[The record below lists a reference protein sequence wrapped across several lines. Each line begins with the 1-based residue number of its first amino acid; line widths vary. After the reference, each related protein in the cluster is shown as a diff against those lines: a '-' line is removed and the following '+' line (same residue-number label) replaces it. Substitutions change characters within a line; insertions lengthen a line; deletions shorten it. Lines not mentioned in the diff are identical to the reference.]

1 MLKTLSSQCWSTG
14 SIPGQGTRS
23 HMPQLRVHVSQLKI
37 LHATAK
43 SQHKLKS
50 KQTKKRIS
58 IKQAVK
64 YNKLRKIAQEY
75 FTWTKMSH
83 HQTETT
89 PNLSKMLKEKGD
101 GGDRGRGGRE
111 KRQEGVQGA
120 WRESH
125 ATRGHR
131 CRHTWGLQLG
141 KFTSGCF
148 DFL

>member
-1 MLKTLSSQCWSTG
+1 MVKTLSSQCWG
-14 SIPGQGTRS
+14 RGLIPGQGNIS
-23 HMPQLRVHVSQLKI
+23 HMPQLRVHVLQLKI

-43 SQHKLKS
+43 SRHKLKS

-75 FTWTKMSH
+75 FTWTKSSH

-89 PNLSKMLKEKGD
+89 QNLSKDAERKRRWWVPGK
-101 GGDRGRGGRE
+101 GGRE

>member
-1 MLKTLSSQCWSTG
+1 MVKTLCSKCQGRG

-23 HMPQLRVHVSQLKI
+23 HMPQLRVHVLQLKI

-43 SQHKLKS
+43 SRHKLK
-50 KQTKKRIS
+50 KQTNKKRIS

-75 FTWTKMSH
+75 FTWTKMRH
-83 HQTETT
+83 HHTGTT
-89 PNLSKMLKEKGD
+89 QNLSKDAERKRRWWGLGK
-101 GGDRGRGGRE
+101 GGRE

-125 ATRGHR
+125 TTRGHR
-131 CRHTWGLQLG
+131 RRHTWGPQLG

>member
-1 MLKTLSSQCWSTG
+1 MVKTLSSQCWGTG

-43 SQHKLKS
+43 SRHKLKN
-50 KQTKKRIS
+50 KQKRIS

-75 FTWTKMSH
+75 FTWTKRSR

-89 PNLSKMLKEKGD
+89 QNLSKDAERKRRWWGPGKGAQ
-101 GGDRGRGGRE
+101 GE
-111 KRQEGVQGA
+111 ETEGVQGA
-120 WRESH
+120 WRELH

-131 CRHTWGLQLG
+131 CRHTWGMQLG

>member
-1 MLKTLSSQCWSTG
+1 MVKTLSSQCFSTC

-43 SQHKLKS
+43 SRHKLKN
-50 KQTKKRIS
+50 KQKRIS

-64 YNKLRKIAQEY
+64 YNKLRKIGQEY

-120 WRESH
+120 WIESH
-125 ATRGHR
+125 ATCGHR
-131 CRHTWGLQLG
+131 RGHTWGPQLG
-141 KFTSGCF
+141 KFISGCF
-148 DFL
+148 GFL